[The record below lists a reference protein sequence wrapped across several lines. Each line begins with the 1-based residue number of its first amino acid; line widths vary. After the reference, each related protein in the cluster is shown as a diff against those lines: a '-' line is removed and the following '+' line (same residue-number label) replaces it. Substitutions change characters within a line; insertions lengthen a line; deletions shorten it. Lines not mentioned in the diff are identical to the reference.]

1 MRSDNRLKTVTT
13 LNLLMNFCAFLT
25 NFRKLRIFIRGM
37 RPEAARLPA
46 MLDLLD
52 SDRLVCHHPLPTVLV
67 NTRTDRVVTANQAAN
82 HLLGPEALGAAF
94 SDLLQCDLSI
104 AAVFFDAVAHFGT
117 YIDRGL
123 SLSRTDGTAL
133 RLQSYGVQY
142 KPDLVLL
149 SFLDLD
155 EHDHRT
161 RMAEQEAHQRAGL
174 SQWQNIYGF
183 FREVEAQNHLI
194 LEAAGEGIYGI
205 NAMGQATFV
214 NRAAQEMLGWSSDDL
229 IGRDLHATIHHKHLN
244 GEHFPAH
251 TCPIYASFRREE
263 TMRVEDDVFWRKDG
277 KPILVEYV
285 STPIY
290 DHGVLA
296 GAVVIFRDVTE
307 RKENERKLREALA
320 QVEELKV
327 KLEQENDYLLTEIRS
342 ARSHTGVVGV
352 SPAIKSLNARI
363 DLAARNKAHVL
374 VSGPPGSGK
383 SLTVSA
389 IHEASERQ
397 RRPLVRISCDQ
408 MSASELEA
416 ELFGYRRGA
425 FAGATRDTTGK
436 LIMAHNGT
444 LHLDEVAE
452 LPKVVQAKL
461 HDVLQRGHFQRLGDS
476 TQTPVSLTVVATTSH
491 DLMAELRAGRF
502 RQDLYFALNV
512 FSITCEPLHERPED
526 IPYLAKHFLDRTT
539 RRLRLPA
546 TRLSKSNIDALMQY
560 DWPGNVREL
569 ENVIERAAILAQG
582 GRLKFDFQRPDSSF
596 GSRADVVLTQED
608 LRNLERENLQNA
620 LRRAGGKVS
629 GQKGAAAMLGIAPTT
644 AYSKIKSLE
653 IDPRT
658 FK

>member
-1 MRSDNRLKTVTT
+1 
-13 LNLLMNFCAFLT
+13 
-25 NFRKLRIFIRGM
+25 
-37 RPEAARLPA
+37 

-104 AAVFFDAVAHFGT
+104 AAVFFDAVAHFGN

-142 KPDLVLL
+142 RPDLVLL

-389 IHEASERQ
+389 IHEASDRQ

-476 TQTPVSLTVVATTSH
+476 SQTPVSLTVVATTSR
-491 DLMAELRAGRF
+491 DLMAELRSGRF

-512 FSITCEPLHERPED
+512 FSITCEPLHDRSED

-596 GSRADVVLTQED
+596 GTGADVVLTHEE

-620 LRRAGGKVS
+620 LRRAGGKVA

-644 AYSKIKSLE
+644 AYSKIKSLG
-653 IDPRT
+653 IDPKH